1 MPIIS
6 AFPTGESTVD
16 YTGPK
21 SGLPSLEEGKVA
33 YVTNEKRLYTGN
45 ADGKNTQ
52 IPNAADVKGLTAQSL
67 ADAKAYADSVIQM
80 AIQNTWEASY

>member
-21 SGLPSLEEGKVA
+21 SGLPSLEEGKGLRH
-33 YVTNEKRLYTGN
+33 VTDEKRL
-45 ADGKNTQ
+45 
-52 IPNAADVKGLTAQSL
+52 
-67 ADAKAYADSVIQM
+67 
-80 AIQNTWEASY
+80 